1 MDGESS
7 STEIG
12 PAFKQK
18 PSEKSMMRTAI
29 CSLVAAMLPVVA
41 VAGCEFVPSDET
53 ASEEAALPVEETGE
67 RTDAAS
73 SIRDAA
79 AAFSA
84 AFEAGDTTAL
94 GELYTENALLLAP
107 GDTIRGRVAIRRYF
121 RPREGGRPF
130 DHQLV
135 ADDLEI
141 HGDVAVDRG
150 RWIQTFQLEDG
161 GADSASGVYLVI
173 WRRGADG
180 RWRMSY
186 DMWHDPYE

>member
-1 MDGESS
+1 
-7 STEIG
+7 
-12 PAFKQK
+12 
-18 PSEKSMMRTAI
+18 MMRNVLS
-29 CSLVAAMLPVVA
+29 SLVAAMLPVVA
-41 VAGCEFVPSDET
+41 IAGCEFAPSGET

-67 RTDAAS
+67 LAVAVS

-79 AAFSA
+79 AAFST

-107 GDTIRGRVAIRRYF
+107 GDTIRGRTAIRRYF

-135 ADDLEI
+135 ADDLEV
-141 HGDVAVDRG
+141 HGDVAIDRG
-150 RWIQTFQLEDG
+150 RWIQEFQLEDG
-161 GADSASGVYLVI
+161 GADRASGVYLVI
-173 WRRGADG
+173 WRRGTDD

-186 DMWHDPYE
+186 DMWHAPYE